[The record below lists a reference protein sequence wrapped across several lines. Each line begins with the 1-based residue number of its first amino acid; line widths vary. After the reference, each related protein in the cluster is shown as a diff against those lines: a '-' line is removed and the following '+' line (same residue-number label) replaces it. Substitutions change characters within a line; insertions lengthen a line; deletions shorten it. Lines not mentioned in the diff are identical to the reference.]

1 MAKVD
6 IKLVKQ
12 VREMTGAG
20 PLDAKNALQEHDGDL
35 DKAVESLVQKGL
47 AQANKKLGKDR
58 EMGEGLVGI
67 YHHHDGRM
75 GAMVE
80 VNCETD
86 FVARNE
92 AFQKFAKNLAMHIA
106 TMKPI
111 VVNREDLDEELVS
124 EQRELLMGM
133 DDLEGKPDNIKAK
146 IVSGRLEK
154 WYKDAVLMEQ
164 DFFFDDDKTVEEVL
178 KETVAEL
185 GEKMQVARFA
195 RFAIGESTDDEGGD
209 DE

>member
-58 EMGEGLVGI
+58 EMSEGLVGI
-67 YHHHDGRM
+67 YHHHDGRI

-111 VVNREDLDEELVS
+111 VVNRQDLDEALVS

-133 DDLEGKPDNIKAK
+133 DDLEGKPDDIKAK

-185 GEKMQVARFA
+185 GEKMQIARFA